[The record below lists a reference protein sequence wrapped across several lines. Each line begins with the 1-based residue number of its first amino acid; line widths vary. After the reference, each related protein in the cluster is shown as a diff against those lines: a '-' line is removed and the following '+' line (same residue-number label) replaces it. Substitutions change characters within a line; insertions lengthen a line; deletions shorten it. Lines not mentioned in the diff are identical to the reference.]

1 MNGIAGGRRVSL
13 TAAAGLAA
21 AMGVGRFVFTPLL
34 PIMVDSTGVTPSS
47 GAVIATANY
56 TGYLVGAI
64 LLSLRPTLNSTT
76 AFRAWVAL
84 LVASEVAMAFAD
96 GTLVFS
102 ILRFV
107 AGLASAAVF
116 LGCASTVARH
126 VGASPGIAFGG
137 VGAGIAASGVLT
149 LVAAPHLS
157 WQALWI
163 ASAALTAVVIS
174 PTFAL
179 EIRAES
185 RRPSGNV
192 GPSPQEHRIW
202 RVLLAAYFLE
212 GLGYII
218 VGTFLVAAV
227 GGHGSSSVG
236 PVVWIVVGCAAV
248 PATVL
253 WHAVAQ
259 RITPPRALVAAFGLQ
274 TVSAILPAV
283 SDSPAVALVAAVLFG
298 GTFMGITMLT
308 MGMAAGLPIGRT
320 AATLTT
326 VYGIGQVMG
335 PLVVAPALGDSYST
349 AFVVAAVV
357 LALGTA
363 GAVLAARL
371 HTN

>member
-34 PIMVDSTGVTPSS
+34 PIMVDSAGVTPSS

-149 LVAAPHLS
+149 LVAAQHLS

-192 GPSPQEHRIW
+192 GPSPQGHRIW

-218 VGTFLVAAV
+218 VGTFLVAAA